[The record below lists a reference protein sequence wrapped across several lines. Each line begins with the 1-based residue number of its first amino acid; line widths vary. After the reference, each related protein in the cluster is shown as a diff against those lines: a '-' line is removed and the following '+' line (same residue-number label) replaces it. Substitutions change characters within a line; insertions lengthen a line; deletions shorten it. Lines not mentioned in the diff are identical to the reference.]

1 VTSTYVAY
9 PVLGRVDLP
18 QSFVADIVSVKAN
31 GANVPFTRFEDSI
44 QDVFYQSVE
53 VTFSYGAAEPPAD
66 LVGINVAMVASA
78 ILLVEAD
85 LGVNVGGLSSLALD
99 DFKIAFADGGDK
111 TGHLTLPALTQEN
124 LQRAYG
130 ASSGTMV
137 TQ

>member
-1 VTSTYVAY
+1 
-9 PVLGRVDLP
+9 
-18 QSFVADIVSVKAN
+18 
-31 GANVPFTRFEDSI
+31 
-44 QDVFYQSVE
+44 VE